1 VACWVAFD
9 SVGDVQNRMQAM
21 EKQLS
26 DRFSKLETLLLA
38 AASTAKVGDD
48 SSTGGEEAE
57 GAEEEEGLVP
67 GDDGARP

>member
-1 VACWVAFD
+1 
-9 SVGDVQNRMQAM
+9 M

-48 SSTGGEEAE
+48 SSEVEGAEEAE